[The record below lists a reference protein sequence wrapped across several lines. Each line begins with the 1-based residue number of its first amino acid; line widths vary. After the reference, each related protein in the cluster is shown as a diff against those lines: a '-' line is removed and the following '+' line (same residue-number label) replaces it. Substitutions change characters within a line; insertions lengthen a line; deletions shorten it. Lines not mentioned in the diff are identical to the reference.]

1 MGKATRWLKGLLGM
15 KKDKENVDN
24 FSNYADKKEKKRW
37 SFGRPSKDL
46 GDVGSQIPASFAAD
60 RSWLGAYMAE
70 SEKDRNRHA
79 IAVAAATAAAA
90 DAAVAAAQAAVAVV
104 RLTSQGRG
112 GGAVFNVGREKWAA
126 VKIQSFFRGFL
137 ARKALKALKGLV
149 KIQALV
155 RGYLVRKRAAAT
167 LHSMQ
172 ALIRAQAA
180 VRSQRARRSM
190 NNDNNRFQAET
201 RARKSIERFDEC
213 RSAFHSKRLS
223 TSYDAALSGLD
234 ESPKIVEIDTYKL
247 KSKSRNACLSD
258 CGVDDQHYYHAVSS
272 PLPCPAPGR
281 LSIPDS
287 RHFHDF
293 DWSFLG
299 DDCKFPTAQNTPRLG
314 GSGRTNAP
322 PTPSKSVCGDAFFR
336 PYSNFPSYMANT
348 QSFRAKLRSHSA
360 PKQRPE
366 AGPKKR
372 LSLNDIMASRSSFT
386 GVRMQQTP
394 CCSQVQEEY
403 GF

>member
-1 MGKATRWLKGLLGM
+1 M
-15 KKDKENVDN
+15 
-24 FSNYADKKEKKRW
+24 
-37 SFGRPSKDL
+37 
-46 GDVGSQIPASFAAD
+46 
-60 RSWLGAYMAE
+60 
-70 SEKDRNRHA
+70 
-79 IAVAAATAAAA
+79 
-90 DAAVAAAQAAVAVV
+90 
-104 RLTSQGRG
+104 
-112 GGAVFNVGREKWAA
+112 
-126 VKIQSFFRGFL
+126 
-137 ARKALKALKGLV
+137 
-149 KIQALV
+149 
-155 RGYLVRKRAAAT
+155 
-167 LHSMQ
+167 
-172 ALIRAQAA
+172 
-180 VRSQRARRSM
+180 
-190 NNDNNRFQAET
+190 
-201 RARKSIERFDEC
+201 
-213 RSAFHSKRLS
+213 
-223 TSYDAALSGLD
+223 
-234 ESPKIVEIDTYKL
+234 EIDTYKL

-258 CGVDDQHYYHAVSS
+258 CGGDDQHYYHAVSS
-272 PLPCPAPGR
+272 PLPYPAPGR